1 MASLTSYHGIQVLTP
16 PPMGDGGLAIQN
28 DFKSLVDWHPKSV
41 WSETADPTVTDDDSE
56 DFYPG
61 SFWLRTN
68 TTPPRLFLC
77 QSSATSAAVWVPIP
91 FRSSAVATKTAAW
104 TIVAADSVLLCDAT
118 SAAFTLTLPSASATG
133 ISGCQFTIK
142 RINSGSNNVTL
153 AAASGQ
159 TIDGAATYVLNTQ
172 YQTARVVSNGSDWF
186 LV

>member
-1 MASLTSYHGIQVLTP
+1 MASLTSYHGIQVLSP

-41 WSETADPTVTDDDSE
+41 WSESVDPADTDDESE

-61 SFWLRTN
+61 SLWLRTN

-77 QSSATSAAVWVPIP
+77 QSSATGAAVWLQVP
-91 FRSSAVATKTAAW
+91 FRSSAVATKTAAY
-104 TIVAADSVLLCDAT
+104 TIVATDNIILCDAT
-118 SAAFTLTLPSASATG
+118 SAAFTITLPSASAAG

-142 RINSGSNNVTL
+142 RTNSGSNNVTL
-153 AAASGQ
+153 AASGSQ
-159 TIDGAATYVLNTQ
+159 TIDGAANYVLDTQ
-172 YQTARVVSNGSDWF
+172 YKTARVVSNGSNWF